1 MRDIDAEV
9 RTFSEWNTSGF
20 VYICV
25 LLFSLC
31 YLGPSE
37 VEELAKKLMEVKVAA
52 SVNSEIDELFNLGEG
67 TLVET
72 PTLQRAVSD
81 M

>member
-1 MRDIDAEV
+1 M
-9 RTFSEWNTSGF
+9 
-20 VYICV
+20 
-25 LLFSLC
+25 LLFSPC
-31 YLGPSE
+31 YLGLSE

-52 SVNSEIDELFNLGEG
+52 SINSETDELFNLGES

-72 PTLQRAVSD
+72 PTLQRALSD

>member
-1 MRDIDAEV
+1 M
-9 RTFSEWNTSGF
+9 
-20 VYICV
+20 
-25 LLFSLC
+25 
-31 YLGPSE
+31 
-37 VEELAKKLMEVKVAA
+37 EELAKKLMEVKVAA
-52 SVNSEIDELFNLGEG
+52 SVNSEIDELFNLGES

>member
-1 MRDIDAEV
+1 MGDIDK
-9 RTFSEWNTSGF
+9 F

-37 VEELAKKLMEVKVAA
+37 VEELAKKLMEVKVVA
-52 SVNSEIDELFNLGEG
+52 SPNSEADELFNLGES
-67 TLVET
+67 TLVDT
-72 PTLQRAVSD
+72 PTLQRTLSD
-81 M
+81 MYVCM